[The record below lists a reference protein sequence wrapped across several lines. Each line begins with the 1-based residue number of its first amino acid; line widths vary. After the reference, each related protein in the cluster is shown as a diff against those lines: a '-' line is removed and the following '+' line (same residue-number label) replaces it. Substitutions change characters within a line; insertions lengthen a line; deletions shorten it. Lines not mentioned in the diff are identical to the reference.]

1 MLVAETLDPKTIEV
15 INTYAHFHGIDIE
28 MVKATDGVTDRDDFM
43 TKIAQGGVAGMIVQQ
58 PNYYGNVEDYEG
70 FADAAHANKALLVM
84 NSIISDLALLKT
96 PGEWGAD
103 IAVGDGQ
110 SLGIPMTFGGPS
122 LGYMCCTEKLLR
134 KLPGRIVGM
143 TKDNRGQRAF
153 VLTLQA
159 REQHIRRQKATSN
172 ICSNESL
179 MALFV
184 TIYMSLMGKEGVKE
198 AARLSYAGAHY
209 MADKLLATG
218 KFTMAF
224 DKPFFNE
231 FCVRYNGNV
240 DALQKKFIDNG
251 FFGGIKVAEDTI
263 MFAVTEKR
271 TKEEIDTLVS
281 LI

>member
-1 MLVAETLDPKTIEV
+1 
-15 INTYAHFHGIDIE
+15 
-28 MVKATDGVTDRDDFM
+28 
-43 TKIAQGGVAGMIVQQ
+43 
-58 PNYYGNVEDYEG
+58 
-70 FADAAHANKALLVM
+70 
-84 NSIISDLALLKT
+84 
-96 PGEWGAD
+96 
-103 IAVGDGQ
+103 
-110 SLGIPMTFGGPS
+110 
-122 LGYMCCTEKLLR
+122 
-134 KLPGRIVGM
+134 
-143 TKDNRGQRAF
+143 
-153 VLTLQA
+153 
-159 REQHIRRQKATSN
+159 
-172 ICSNESL
+172 